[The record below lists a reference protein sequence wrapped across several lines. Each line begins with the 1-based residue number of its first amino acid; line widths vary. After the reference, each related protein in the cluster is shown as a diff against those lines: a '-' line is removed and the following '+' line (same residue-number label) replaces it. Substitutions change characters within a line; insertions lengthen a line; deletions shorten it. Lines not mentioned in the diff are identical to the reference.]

1 VELADL
7 VLWAVLLLV
16 FGYLVAV
23 VWAMARIVGRET
35 RERRDRAEH

>member
-16 FGYLVAV
+16 FGYLVGV
-23 VWAMARIVGRET
+23 VWAMVRVVGRET
-35 RERRDRAEH
+35 RDRRERSEH